1 MGKVAI
7 GITAVLLA
15 LAPWAR
21 AHEAGAPYSGA
32 IIDPLVLHH
41 AHIEN
46 EQRLNLFAL
55 RGVEAGAAKR
65 GAAEA
70 ELELGW
76 ASDTYDFGM
85 EAFVPL
91 VRLPS
96 PEGGYA
102 SGVGDVEIRPVKYAF
117 VRRADF
123 VVSTATAIG
132 LPTGS
137 RARGLGSGN
146 TTLAQHLFVDKAW
159 GNFYAGLNFGL
170 ERRVR
175 GERGSGAEYG
185 AVVAYSF
192 IEGAGFGGLASPQP
206 AQPLVVALSLEW
218 LREKRLSGA
227 DAGEKEASLVPG
239 LSFWWPK
246 SGWQVRA
253 GVSLPRSAAREA
265 QRAFLLQLGNHLDWE
280 RLARGQGR

>member
-1 MGKVAI
+1 MKRLKQIA
-7 GITAVLLA
+7 TLVLLPA
-15 LAPWAR
+15 FTGPLA

-55 RGVEAGAAKR
+55 RGVETGEAKR
-65 GAAEA
+65 NAAEV

-76 ASDTYDFGM
+76 ASETYDFGM

-91 VRLPS
+91 VRMPS
-96 PEGGYA
+96 PEGAGRET
-102 SGVGDVEIRPVKYAF
+102 GVGDIEIRPVKYAF
-117 VRRADF
+117 VRRSDF

-146 TTLAQHLFVDKAW
+146 TLLVQHLFVDRAW
-159 GNFYAGLNFGL
+159 GNLYAGLNFGL

-185 AVVAYSF
+185 AVIAYSF
-192 IEGAGFGGLASPQP
+192 IEDVAPGGAAPP
-206 AQPLVVALSLEW
+206 RPEQPLVVALSLEW
-218 LREKRLSGA
+218 VREKRLSGL
-227 DAGEKEASLVPG
+227 DAGEKETSLVYG
-239 LSFWWPK
+239 LSLWSPR

-253 GVSLPRSAAREA
+253 GVSLPRSASREA
-265 QRAFLLQLGNHLDWE
+265 DRAFLLQIGNHLDWE
-280 RLARGQGR
+280 RMVR